1 MYIYDHMHNKGVYVF
16 AHIGMGFALLFYM
29 VGQCEGLKKRNS
41 NSAVPLFCCVKKR
54 NIVADNRLLTTNN
67 IMELSLL
74 WNSFKG
80 FAQRVG
86 RRTARTP
93 LLLYYVLKSDTTS
106 KRDKAMIYA
115 ALAYLILPVD
125 VIRSRRFGLLGW
137 VDEYLA
143 INVVFDRM
151 QKYITPTMY
160 TQAKRQLDEWM
171 G

>member
-1 MYIYDHMHNKGVYVF
+1 
-16 AHIGMGFALLFYM
+16 
-29 VGQCEGLKKRNS
+29 
-41 NSAVPLFCCVKKR
+41 
-54 NIVADNRLLTTNN
+54 
-67 IMELSLL
+67 MELSLL

-86 RRTARTP
+86 RRTARTS
-93 LLLYYVLKSDTTS
+93 LLLYYVLKSDTIS
-106 KRDKAMIYA
+106 KRDKAIIYA
-115 ALAYLILPVD
+115 ALAYLILPID
-125 VIRSRRFGLLGW
+125 IIRSRRFGLLGW

-160 TQAKRQLDEWM
+160 TQAEKQLDAWM

>member
-1 MYIYDHMHNKGVYVF
+1 MHRKLKCFYFLVGCVVHVIIEKYIKVQKNKISLQNPCSVQKIVVYLRCCF
-16 AHIGMGFALLFYM
+16 EITP
-29 VGQCEGLKKRNS
+29 LKKN
-41 NSAVPLFCCVKKR
+41 LE
-54 NIVADNRLLTTNN
+54 TN

-106 KRDKAMIYA
+106 KRDKAIIYA

-125 VIRSRRFGLLGW
+125 VIRSHRFGLLGW
-137 VDEYLA
+137 VDEFLA

-160 TQAKRQLDEWM
+160 AQAEKQLDEWI

>member
-1 MYIYDHMHNKGVYVF
+1 
-16 AHIGMGFALLFYM
+16 
-29 VGQCEGLKKRNS
+29 
-41 NSAVPLFCCVKKR
+41 
-54 NIVADNRLLTTNN
+54 
-67 IMELSLL
+67 MELSLL

-106 KRDKAMIYA
+106 KRDKAIIYA

-125 VIRSRRFGLLGW
+125 VIRSNRFGLLGW
-137 VDEYLA
+137 IDEFLA

-160 TQAKRQLDEWM
+160 TQAERQLDEWM